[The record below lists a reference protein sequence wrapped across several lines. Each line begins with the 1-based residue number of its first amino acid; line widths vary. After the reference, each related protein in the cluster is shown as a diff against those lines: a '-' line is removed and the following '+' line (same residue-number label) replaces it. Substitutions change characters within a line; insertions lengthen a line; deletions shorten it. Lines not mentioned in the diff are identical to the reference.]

1 MRWIR
6 DEDFIRGKVPMT
18 KFNMRILTM
27 GYLSIQKGDRLLDI
41 GAGTGSI
48 SIEACLQ
55 GARVWAIEKKEEAV
69 DLIRKNKAK
78 FNVDMELIHGKA
90 PQDLPDLKFNKC
102 FLGGSDGK
110 LEAIFEYLEGHLE
123 AQGILCANFVTLKNL
138 NLFLHLLK
146 DYGYVDHEVQL
157 IQSAYMDSIGL
168 MKGNNP
174 IFIVRGVKG

>member
-6 DEDFIRGKVPMT
+6 DEDFIRGKIPMT
-18 KFNMRILTM
+18 KFNMRILT
-27 GYLSIQKGDRLLDI
+27 I
-41 GAGTGSI
+41 
-48 SIEACLQ
+48 
-55 GARVWAIEKKEEAV
+55 
-69 DLIRKNKAK
+69 
-78 FNVDMELIHGKA
+78 
-90 PQDLPDLKFNKC
+90 QDLPDLKFNKC

-157 IQSAYMDSIGL
+157 IQSAYMDCIGL